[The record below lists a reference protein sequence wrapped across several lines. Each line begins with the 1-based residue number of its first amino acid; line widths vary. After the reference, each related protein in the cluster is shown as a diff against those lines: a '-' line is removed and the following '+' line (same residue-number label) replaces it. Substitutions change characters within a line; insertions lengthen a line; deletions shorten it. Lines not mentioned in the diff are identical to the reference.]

1 MKKLV
6 ATAAAAAM
14 LGSAAFADVSLG
26 AWGRAVA
33 GIGNQVNDDADGTS
47 NVISNTQSWGGNGPR
62 FGITF
67 SGDHDGVVGFSA
79 QAFLNGSDGWSV
91 GDVATVWYSPIEQLK
106 IWLGKDNAGNP
117 LRGDAIYGTWD
128 MYRVGTMAGD
138 YHEGWTFQGQAST
151 GAAIGIFPIEGLSFY
166 ASLNYPYRS
175 ALLSS
180 DSADSDK
187 TVVYEDSLNYYYTD
201 GTSSAKNTKAKGKD
215 ANIGNVLGR
224 NWSKY
229 SLAYDIEGVGTIKAG
244 VECQGLVKNKKGE
257 YKDNQNVVNVAFD
270 LKAMEETFFFSV
282 GAFIPTVQKYAIH
295 SIENDDSTGYIEES
309 VGNRVNAYA
318 RITPMEGLN
327 IHVQGGVKIGT
338 WKTGNA
344 DDDDGGYKKD
354 GQLGFLVAGGVDYK
368 LMEDLTLYADV
379 GFANGIYMKN
389 SDADNTDCLN
399 FGVGVTKDYGEGCSV
414 SAGFVGATNNYGMY
428 QTAYMDGTDATY
440 PFSWGIPL
448 VITYS
453 F

>member
-6 ATAAAAAM
+6 AGAAVAAL
-14 LGSAAFADVSLG
+14 LGSAAFAEVSVG

-33 GIGNQVNDDADGTS
+33 GIGNATNSDNDGTDTI
-47 NVISNTQSWGGNGPR
+47 ISNTQSWGGNGPR

-79 QAFLNGSDGWSV
+79 QAFLNGSDGWAV
-91 GDVATVWYSPIEQLK
+91 GDVATVWYAPIEQLK
-106 IWLGKDNAGNP
+106 VWLGRDNCGNP
-117 LRGDAIYGTWD
+117 LRGDACYGTWD
-128 MYRVGTMAGD
+128 LYRVGTMAGD

-151 GAAIGIFPIEGLSFY
+151 GAAIGVFPIEGLSFY

-175 ALLSS
+175 SALSYS
-180 DSADSDK
+180 DS
-187 TVVYEDSLNYYYTD
+187 TGNNQNV
-201 GTSSAKNTKAKGKD
+201 
-215 ANIGNVLGR
+215 GNVLGR

-282 GAFIPTVQKYAIH
+282 GAFIPTVQKYAIN
-295 SIENDDSTGYIEES
+295 SIDNDDNTGYIEES

-338 WKTGNA
+338 WKKGNE
-344 DDDDGGYKKD
+344 DKDYEKD

-414 SAGFVGATNNYGMY
+414 SAGFVGATNGNGMY
-428 QTAYMDGTDATY
+428 TTTYKDGTDTKY